1 MTETINLRECVYNG
15 QVRKLFLRHFYRTG
29 SPHPLPSGVLQ
40 ESKFK
45 APLHWLNF
53 SDLHVMS
60 MFYTIY
66 RLKTKVGFLLVFV
79 VLTPFETMSWIYL
92 TANMTFCVMQMF
104 MRQFVQL

>member
-1 MTETINLRECVYNG
+1 MTETIKCVYNG
-15 QVRKLFLRHFYRTG
+15 QVRKLLLRHFYRTG

-40 ESKFK
+40 IESKFK

-53 SDLHVMS
+53 SDLHVTS

-79 VLTPFETMSWIYL
+79 VLAPFETMSWIYL
-92 TANMTFCVMQMF
+92 TANVTFCVMQMF
-104 MRQFVQL
+104 MRSF